1 MPVPDR
7 SLVITEDQ
15 IPNLRNLLMLSRGSQ
30 SNSNESI
37 LGLVEEAKSILMD
50 KLRRNLLSHIPN

>member
-50 KLRRNLLSHIPN
+50 KSKDFM

>member
-50 KLRRNLLSHIPN
+50 KLRRNLMSHIPN